1 MQDLNKEVKETAQ
14 EVKKDVLA
22 AVEEGAEAVQKAVEK
37 EQEKD
42 KAYYSPGEVMKK
54 KGCIGCGGM
63 TLALVTITAALIAAL
78 ALL

>member
-63 TLALVTITAALIAAL
+63 ALAMPALTALAAAL